1 MIDYKIKKI
10 LIKAKRKI
18 YSEILGNNPSLFKG
32 EGFDF
37 VQLREY
43 EYGDDVKKIDWL
55 ISAKL
60 QKLIIKEFREEKKLN
75 IVFSFLSDGNM
86 YFGTK
91 KPKYEVVAEAGAL
104 IGFSALKNKDSFS
117 SLIVSDKIES
127 FLKPS
132 NSIYSIKKLVENIF
146 NQQYIGKK
154 GSFELLQEKIFKLK
168 RKSLVFVASDF
179 LSSFNFSLISKKH
192 EIVALIIRDYFE
204 ENPQE
209 LGVVTLADS
218 ISGVSYTLNFDK
230 EVARKY
236 KAKIKKI
243 DRKIFEHFR
252 KEGVSFVK
260 INTFENPY
268 LKLLKLFGKR

>member
-209 LGVVTLADS
+209 LGIVTLGDS
-218 ISGVSYTLNFDK
+218 VSGVSYTLNFDK

>member
-91 KPKYEVVAEAGAL
+91 KPKYEVAAEAGAL

-209 LGVVTLADS
+209 LGVVTFADS
-218 ISGVSYTLNFDK
+218 VSGVSYTLNFDK

>member
-209 LGVVTLADS
+209 LGVVTFADS
-218 ISGVSYTLNFDK
+218 VSGVSYTLNFDK